1 MITFETY
8 RKAGTE
14 IDINNLLGI
23 ACNKT
28 INSQAD
34 AVLHFLE
41 QMDTEMLND
50 ILHDDRTYQD
60 FPKHVFIQ
68 KLDGAFEDFKK
79 AGDSLLSRYYGKCS
93 EFGCNAG
100 CEGFS
105 FVGNKSGHYMDLIIE
120 VKDGEVL
127 DIYECLKFNNLACR
141 IGRNRRV
148 CIDKLNE
155 IF

>member
-1 MITFETY
+1 MVGMPVT
-8 RKAGTE
+8 RVR
-14 IDINNLLGI
+14 
-23 ACNKT
+23 T

-50 ILHDDRTYQD
+50 ILHDDQTYQD

-79 AGDSLLSRYYGKCS
+79 AGDSLLSRHYGKCS

-105 FVGNKSGHYMDLIIE
+105 FVGNKSGKFLNLILE
-120 VKDGEVL
+120 VRYGVVF
-127 DIYECLKFNNLACR
+127 DIYECSLFET
-141 IGRNRRV
+141 
-148 CIDKLNE
+148 NE
-155 IF
+155 IKLSQDLQIYIDLLNGPF